1 MFIGLFIP
9 VSLKLAMV
17 IYGKDECSILGVLG
31 LTTRGCFE
39 AILGLSTSLSYGR
52 NRA

>member
-17 IYGKDECSILGVLG
+17 IYGKDECSILG
-31 LTTRGCFE
+31 
-39 AILGLSTSLSYGR
+39 GLSRSLNVRFCRKSGVSGQ
-52 NRA
+52 A